1 MQHHSGGECSYQEMN
16 RSNLFH
22 RGIIE
27 EQRRI
32 RKRLLRF
39 PATFGKKER
48 LRAING
54 GIPLYAYG
62 EHPLHFTQGTDDED

>member
-1 MQHHSGGECSYQEMN
+1 M
-16 RSNLFH
+16 
-22 RGIIE
+22 IE

-32 RKRLLRF
+32 RKSLLRF

>member
-1 MQHHSGGECSYQEMN
+1 M
-16 RSNLFH
+16 
-22 RGIIE
+22 IE

-32 RKRLLRF
+32 RKSLLRF
-39 PATFGKKER
+39 GATFGKKDC
-48 LRAING
+48 LRAMNG